1 MAGERRIPDKVVV
14 VLSDLITPLEGKCLI
29 HKNKVKRGF
38 MTVTNRL
45 AGVSLMLLASLLIA
59 CTPHSKEPQR
69 LTMRN
74 PASEYCVNRGGQQ
87 VQEKSSAGITTYCLL
102 PSGERIEQ
110 WALYHRDHLK

>member
-1 MAGERRIPDKVVV
+1 
-14 VLSDLITPLEGKCLI
+14 
-29 HKNKVKRGF
+29 

-59 CTPHSKEPQR
+59 CTPNSKEPQR

-87 VQEKSSAGITTYCLL
+87 VQEKSSAYCLL

>member
-87 VQEKSSAGITTYCLL
+87 VQENL
-102 PSGERIEQ
+102 RQ
-110 WALYHRDHLK
+110 V